1 MLYYFDWYG
10 MIFMLPFLLFALWCS
25 YNVKSTFQKYSQ
37 TRSSRGLTGAKA
49 AQELLQQNGVYDVRI
64 EHISGKLNDHF
75 DPRTKVIRLSD
86 DVYDSTS
93 IAAIGVACH
102 EAGHAVQHATGYTPL
117 KLRNAVIPITNIGS
131 QFGIF
136 GVLIGFLL
144 SADWLVTISLVL
156 FFFTVLFQLLTLP
169 TELNASKRAIQTLES
184 TGMLYGDEV
193 TGARKVLNAAA
204 LTYVAALATAI
215 AQFVRVLLY
224 ANNRRR

>member
-1 MLYYFDWYG
+1 MLLYYFDVYG
-10 MIFMLPFLLFALWCS
+10 MIFMLPFLVFAIWCS
-25 YNVKSTFQKYSQ
+25 YNVKNTFQKYSQ
-37 TRSSRGLTGAKA
+37 TKSSRKMTGAQA

-64 EHISGKLNDHF
+64 EHISGKLNDHY

-86 DVYDSTS
+86 DVYNSTS

-117 KLRNAVIPITNIGS
+117 KIRNAIIPVTNIGS

-136 GVLIGFLL
+136 GVVLGFLL
-144 SADWLVTISLVL
+144 SADWLVTVSLIL

-169 TELNASKRAIQTLES
+169 TELNASRRALETLES
-184 TGMLYGDEV
+184 THMLHGKEV
-193 TGARKVLNAAA
+193 DGARKVLNAAA

-215 AQFVRVLLY
+215 AQFFRVLIY
-224 ANNRRR
+224 ANRRR